1 MKRAL
6 VLGLAAVVLVGAA
19 GCEKKKFTMQRFDTM
34 VHKGQSKMEVEKIL
48 GAPDA
53 RWDEVW
59 KWVDWDEGYSG
70 KVVFNESGTV
80 IGKSFS
86 SATRSDPDAEAKML
100 DKDWPEGDAGSSAP
114 PSSGGTTVTQEEV
127 VVP

>member
-6 VLGLAAVVLVGAA
+6 LLTLAVVGLVAMT

-34 VHKGQSKMEVEKIL
+34 VHKGQSKMEVEIIL
-48 GAPDA
+48 GEPDA
-53 RWDEVW
+53 RWEDVW

-70 KVVFNESGTV
+70 KVVFDSSGTV
-80 IGKSFS
+80 VGKSFS
-86 SATRSDPDAEAKML
+86 SATRNDPDAEAAML
-100 DKDWPEGDAGSSAP
+100 DKDWPGGSQGADQP
-114 PSSGGTTVTQEEV
+114 RSGGTTVTQEEV